1 MHTKAYWSLIST
13 FITFLHFFSQIEVSP
28 VVDKI
33 EITNKVNNKIVANHM
48 RNQGWPEKDQSGFNR
63 LVLTG
68 LNHLKKPNF
77 DHRKWSKLKK
87 TGIFSS

>member
-33 EITNKVNNKIVANHM
+33 EITNKVNNKIVANQM
-48 RNQGWPEKDQSGFNR
+48 RNPTIGGNAKKIFLDINPYDQYIQNPF
-63 LVLTG
+63 
-68 LNHLKKPNF
+68 
-77 DHRKWSKLKK
+77 
-87 TGIFSS
+87 I